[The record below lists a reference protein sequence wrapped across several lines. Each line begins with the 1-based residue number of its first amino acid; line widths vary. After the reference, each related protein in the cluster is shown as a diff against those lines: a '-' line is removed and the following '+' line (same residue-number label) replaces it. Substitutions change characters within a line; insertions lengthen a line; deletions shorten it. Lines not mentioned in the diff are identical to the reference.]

1 MATPSARI
9 CAAKCQRR
17 AFFVQVAAIRLHKG
31 SFSPHKIFEQTCLCS
46 NFVAPSLMFDDGGTA
61 LTFTLSGFPR
71 RSHST
76 WTSRL
81 GGNDPGFSVTI
92 VLGPGYGPEE
102 SA

>member
-1 MATPSARI
+1 
-9 CAAKCQRR
+9 
-17 AFFVQVAAIRLHKG
+17 
-31 SFSPHKIFEQTCLCS
+31 
-46 NFVAPSLMFDDGGTA
+46 MFDDGGTA

-81 GGNDPGFSVTI
+81 GETI
-92 VLGPGYGPEE
+92 PAFCHTDSRPRYGPEE